1 MSSLS
6 SLFSIDIDMI
16 VQVAILAMSLLNVV
30 LMWIGIVEVWRMPR
44 NGEAGYPRK
53 SIYSIIITILLFTAS
68 SFLGLPTKIHP
79 YFINSSIFIGLAF
92 LLAIM
97 VILLDEKVQKAFLK
111 EIPLLHIFK
120 SRTSMSVYR
129 DSVGSS
135 SSTNLSASSAYM
147 EIVEHQSTSPRRVSE
162 STYLLKTAPVERI
175 QLQEAV
181 VKKAPADLDYEMY
194 ENWINSLS
202 FPRSKIS
209 YEEFS
214 KIRRIVNSVM
224 KKEVFG
230 MRKDKLDVKSLS
242 LLAKIDHRED
252 VEKIKKFADGEY
264 FKKLRR
270 FELVSENGRLMAK
283 GVRLVKELKKEG
295 LIEKLREQIY
305 L

>member
-6 SLFSIDIDMI
+6 SLFRTDIDMMI
-16 VQVAILAMSLLNVV
+16 QVAILAMSLLNIV
-30 LMWIGIVEVWRMPR
+30 LMWIGIAEVWRMPR

-68 SFLGLPTKIHP
+68 SFLGLPRKIHP

-242 LLAKIDHRED
+242 LLAKIDNRED

>member
-1 MSSLS
+1 
-6 SLFSIDIDMI
+6 
-16 VQVAILAMSLLNVV
+16 AMSVLNVV
-30 LMWIGIVEVWRMPR
+30 LMWIGIVEVWRMHR
-44 NGEAGYPRK
+44 SGEAGYPRK
-53 SIYSIIITILLFTAS
+53 SIYSMIITILLFTAS

-97 VILLDEKVQKAFLK
+97 VILLDEKVQNAFLK

-230 MRKDKLDVKSLS
+230 MRRDKLDVKSLS
-242 LLAKIDHRED
+242 LLAKIDRRED